1 MASIFLGPAGIPTV
15 AEDRSTLGGIRK
27 VAELKLNA
35 MEIEFVRKVYLS
47 EKAAEEA
54 GKLAEDLG
62 VKLSVHAPYFLNL
75 CSSKKQTVEA
85 SKNFILD
92 SMERAQAMK
101 AEVVVA
107 HLAYYSGLTPE
118 KAYEIVRKEVKD
130 IVEKAKERGIKDV
143 LLGGETTGK
152 VSQFGTVEELV
163 KLSKEVKGCT
173 IVLDPAHIFA
183 RNAGKIDY
191 SKMFD
196 EVEKLKLK
204 HLHMHFS
211 GIKFTQVKAT
221 GFGNEKEHIPMNNS
235 PPFEPLAKEILK
247 RKLNVT
253 IISESP
259 ILEQDSL
266 KMKRVFESLG
276 YKFKV

>member
-1 MASIFLGPAGIPTV
+1 MIWLGPAGIPTV
-15 AEDRSTLGGIRK
+15 SEDRSTLGGIRK
-27 VAELKLNA
+27 VAEIKLNA
-35 MEIEFVRKVYLS
+35 MEIEFVRKVYLN

-54 GKLAEDLG
+54 GKLAKELG

-85 SKNFILD
+85 SKRFILD
-92 SMERAQAMK
+92 SMERAQAMG

-118 KAYEIVRKEVKD
+118 KAYEVVKKEVRD
-130 IVEKAKERGIKDV
+130 ILERAKSQGIKDV

-152 VSQFGTVEELV
+152 VSQFGTVEEIVRLC
-163 KLSKEVKGCT
+163 KEVKGCT

-183 RNAGKIDY
+183 RNCGKISY
-191 SKMFD
+191 A
-196 EVEKLKLK
+196 EVLDKIKPLKLK

-221 GFGNEKEHIPMNNS
+221 GFGNEKEHIPMDDS
-235 PPFEPLAKEILK
+235 PPFEPLAREILR

-266 KMKRVFESLG
+266 KMKKILESLG
-276 YKFKV
+276 YKF

>member
-1 MASIFLGPAGIPTV
+1 MIWLGPAGIPTV
-15 AEDRSTLGGIRK
+15 TEDRSTFGGIRK

-47 EKAAEEA
+47 EKTAEEA
-54 GKLAEDLG
+54 GKLAKDLG

-75 CSSKKQTVEA
+75 CSSKKQTLEA
-85 SKNFILD
+85 SKKFILD
-92 SMERAQAMK
+92 SMDRAEKLK

-107 HLAYYSGLTPE
+107 HLAYYSGLEKE
-118 KAYEIVRKEVKD
+118 KAFEIVEKEVKE
-130 IVEKAKERGIKDV
+130 IFEKAREKGIKDV

-163 KLSKEVKGCT
+163 KLSKRVKGFT

-183 RNAGKIDY
+183 RNCGKIDY
-191 SKMFD
+191 KKMFD

-204 HLHMHFS
+204 HIHMHFS
-211 GIKFTQVKAT
+211 GIKFTPVKAT
-221 GFGNEKEHIPMNNS
+221 GFGNEKEHVPIDNS
-235 PPFEPLAKEILK
+235 PPFEPLAKEILR
-247 RKLNVT
+247 RKINVT

-266 KMKRVFESLG
+266 KMKRIFENLG
-276 YKFKV
+276 